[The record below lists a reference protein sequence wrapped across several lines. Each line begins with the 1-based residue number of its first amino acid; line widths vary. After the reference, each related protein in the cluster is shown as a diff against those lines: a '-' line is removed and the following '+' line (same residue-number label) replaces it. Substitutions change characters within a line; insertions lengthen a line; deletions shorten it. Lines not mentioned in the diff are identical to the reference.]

1 MATKVRTYRIDI
13 DANANVWDA
22 IVIGEDWWMTAQ
34 HLWTSASKDV
44 WTSAWNVPV
53 LNEDWMLPDSTIP
66 SGWMKKSVYDPNN
79 KEADAFDYNNLDN
92 TPEIPEVYDPVITF
106 TQWWVEKWHISLNQ
120 QGTATIELA
129 AWWVSSWK
137 AIDITNNVVNVK
149 YDDTTIKLED
159 NKLKAVV
166 DSELKSNSELPVQ
179 NKVVKTAVDNL
190 DTHIWQV
197 DAKFADFTKTADLA
211 DVALSNDYDDLDNK
225 PYIPDV
231 IDNLVSSAENKALS
245 ANQWRILKWMID
257 DIAAIG
263 NFLSIWNSTTWQ
275 PVSFP
280 KTTPYTYH
288 TWDYYLVWV
297 VWDTNYKP
305 AWASYDWTA
314 SSTVESW
321 EVAVWD
327 MYVYDGVVWILQMN
341 HGKAVSF
348 ANLTWSPYDNTALA
362 IALNS
367 KADISVLADVAT
379 SGSYNDLEDKPTI
392 PTVNNPTITVKKNGN
407 LVESFTL
414 NQSSNKDIDISV
426 PTAVADL
433 SDANDYAKTADL
445 WAVATSNSYTDLD
458 DKPSIPPFL
467 SAWNAVDISGNRVN
481 VVVDNDTIKVDANNK
496 LYYNNSNWYIT
507 KDVNDLT
514 NYTKSADLAT
524 VATSGKSSDLD
535 NDAGFIDK
543 DVNTLTNYY
552 KKADTYTKTEVDT
565 ALNTKADKSSLWA
578 VATSNDYDDLDN
590 KPAIPSKTSDITND
604 SWFITDSAINT
615 KTFYLS
621 STSDLTTA
629 NAALEFINAGNDAL
643 IYYWHKLYTIDS
655 KTTTLIVFKA
665 SLATNSWTSY
675 STINQAALSFTIANN
690 AVTAITESNSSLW
703 RYLET
708 DRNYTVPFTP
718 TANWHPA
725 TKKYVDDVAAGINS
739 AEWWNITW
747 TLSDQTDL
755 ANALNGKQAT
765 ISDLETIRSNASA
778 GKNASDTI
786 WTYWNIVTHNTSEF
800 ATSAQWGLADT
811 ALQPNDNISELTN
824 DAWFITNL
832 VNDLANYYLKTEVYT
847 KAQVD
852 ALITNFWWFEV
863 VSVLPTTDI
872 KTTIIYLLWPI
883 WTWADKYEEW
893 IYSNNAWVQIWET
906 SVDLSNYFNK
916 TTDTTDDITE
926 GTNKFVTTA
935 EKNTWSWKQDAISDL
950 ATIRSWASAWATAL
964 QPNDNISELT
974 NDAWFIT
981 SAALPSKTSDLTND
995 SWFITSSALPTK
1007 VSQLQNDAWYT
1018 SNTGTI
1024 TSVKMNGT
1032 VVSSSW
1038 EADLWTVITAHQDIS
1053 GKQNVFHTTGGTA
1066 PSNPSAWDEW
1076 YDTTNSV
1083 LKVWNWTEWTEVWSW
1098 GWWAWDMLY
1107 ADFEFVTKSWASIT
1121 LDLSSDITP
1130 SANFTVNVP
1139 SEIKEWQAYVL
1150 RVNSWATAY
1159 TMTLGSGITNPFWV
1173 DLTLTA
1179 NSTEQFVFYAVSS
1192 SALELQSD
1200 WGLENVFVTQA
1211 EYNALPSSKE
1221 TNWKTYFIYETI

>member
-34 HLWTSASKDV
+34 HLWTAASKDA

-92 TPEIPEVYDPVITF
+92 TPDIPEVYDPVITF

-129 AWWVSSWK
+129 AWGVSSWK

-166 DSELKSNSELPVQ
+166 DNELKSNSELPVQ

-231 IDNLVSSAENKALS
+231 IDSLVSSASNKALS

-362 IALNS
+362 IALNA
-367 KADISVLADVAT
+367 KADVSSLATVAT
-379 SGSYNDLEDKPTI
+379 SWSYTDLEDKPTI

-426 PTAVADL
+426 PTAVTDL

-445 WAVATSNSYTDLD
+445 WAVATSNSYDDLD

-467 SAWNAVDISGNRVN
+467 SAWNAVDISGNRVS
-481 VVVDNDTIKVDANNK
+481 VVVDNDTIKVDSNNK

-514 NYTKSADLAT
+514 NYTKSADLAA
-524 VATSGKSSDLD
+524 VATSGKSSDLN
-535 NDAGFIDK
+535 NDAGFIDE

-690 AVTAITESNSSLW
+690 AVTAIAESNSSLW

-755 ANALNGKQAT
+755 ATALNGKQAT

-811 ALQPNDNISELTN
+811 ALQPNDNVSELTN

-883 WTWADKYEEW
+883 WTWPDKYEEW
-893 IYSNNAWVQIWET
+893 IYSNNAWVKIWET

-916 TTDTTDDITE
+916 TVDTTDDITE
-926 GTNKFVTTA
+926 GNNKFVTTT

-950 ATIRSWASAWATAL
+950 TAIRNWASAWATAL

-981 SAALPSKTSDLTND
+981 SASLPTKTSDLTNDSWFITSSALPTKTSDLTND

-1024 TSVKMNGT
+1024 TSVKMNGVT
-1032 VVSSSW
+1032 VSSTW

-1098 GWWAWDMLY
+1098 SWSWDMLY

-1192 SALELQSD
+1192 STL
-1200 WGLENVFVTQA
+1200 
-1211 EYNALPSSKE
+1211 
-1221 TNWKTYFIYETI
+1221 